1 MPKAAIPEDVSA
13 LPDPATKPGRSA
25 LAKMITRLFDL
36 WDLDSREQ
44 AALLGLSSGTRST
57 VSRYR
62 KGTPLPLQQD
72 LLDRVGHLLGIHLA
86 LRLIFPQNRQ
96 LAYNWIKAPN
106 RRFAGKTPLEVMLG
120 EGFLGVVMVRRYL
133 DFERGR

>member
-1 MPKAAIPEDVSA
+1 
-13 LPDPATKPGRSA
+13 
-25 LAKMITRLFDL
+25 MITRLFDR

-62 KGTPLPLQQD
+62 KGTPLPLHQD

-96 LAYNWIKAPN
+96 LAYRWVKTPN
-106 RRFAGKTPLEVMLG
+106 RRFDGKTPLEVMLG
-120 EGFLGVVMVRRYL
+120 EGFLGVVIVRRYL